1 MAGGIDWFRWH
12 HGSVTDPKF
21 QLVARKSK
29 QALASVIAVWAF
41 VLEQASASE
50 DRGAFGTIDC
60 EAIDCLL
67 GLEDGATDA
76 ILAAMGERGL
86 VDDGAVSAWEKRQP
100 KRERTDNTS
109 TERSRAHRDRQRQE
123 QQDGDK
129 QHHAT
134 PEIDDA
140 TPCNATQHQK
150 KPRGEES
157 REEEKKE
164 EEKKP
169 RIRAA
174 ATTSLDGVPENMLAD
189 FIAVRKAKRAGP
201 LTDTAIAGLKREAAK
216 AGLTLEQAVRACIEF
231 GWQGFNAGWYADRS
245 KTTLAKNAAI
255 DPCPQWCAE
264 AGFEHIAEA
273 ENARCHIGN
282 YRDYKNGK
290 RVAHGV
296 AA

>member
-1 MAGGIDWFRWH
+1 MIVDPDFFDHWRTRMVADALQDSMAPVYIMRLWGHCQNRKGDVFDIPAAGIKALCQFAGD
-12 HGSVTDPKF
+12 
-21 QLVARKSK
+21 A
-29 QALASVIAVWAF
+29 QALEDALISAEYMERDGLTITVTGWA
-41 VLEQASASE
+41 EKNSA
-50 DRGAFGTIDC
+50 
-60 EAIDCLL
+60 L
-67 GLEDGATDA
+67 
-76 ILAAMGERGL
+76 LAAWENGHKGGRPRKNPAPTKTEPTENPAETHGL
-86 VDDGAVSAWEKRQP
+86 PMANPSLTQTKPIRVDK
-100 KRERTDNTS
+100 
-109 TERSRAHRDRQRQE
+109 
-123 QQDGDK
+123 
-129 QHHAT
+129 
-134 PEIDDA
+134 
-140 TPCNATQHQK
+140 
-150 KPRGEES
+150 S
-157 REEEKKE
+157 REEEEKE

-201 LTDTAIAGLKREAAK
+201 LTGTAIAGLKREAAK

-231 GWQGFNAGWYADRS
+231 GWQGFNAGWYADRN

-282 YRDYKNGK
+282 YRDYRNGK